1 MKQRVITAIIMI
13 AVGLPILIYGKL
25 PFIILG
31 VLLALVATQEMIDMK
46 ETVAKTP
53 IEVKL
58 FTMLATLMIM
68 FSSFNFKTLSF
79 TGTLTFGLG
88 TMALF
93 LFILLLAVVVRKDFS
108 IKDAGYYLLTIFYVG
123 STFHS
128 MIFIRFL
135 GLKLFLF
142 MIIVVAVTDSG
153 AYFVGRKLGKRKLAP
168 RISPNK
174 TVEGSIGGTLLGI
187 IIGTVFGV
195 FTGLSTQILMLI
207 IMSLVVSAVAQFG
220 DLVASSM
227 KREYGIKDFGKLFPG
242 HGGVLDR
249 FDSHLYASLA
259 LYILINVLNVV
270 I

>member
-13 AVGLPILIYGKL
+13 AILLPILFYGKL

-31 VLLALVATQEMIDMK
+31 ILLTLVATQEMIDMK
-46 ETVAKTP
+46 ETRAKTP

-58 FTMLATLMIM
+58 FTMVATLMLV

-79 TGTLTFGLG
+79 TNTLTVGLG
-88 TMALF
+88 TMSLL
-93 LFILLLAVVVRKDFS
+93 LFILLLVVIIRKEFTVN
-108 IKDAGYYLLTIFYVG
+108 DAGYYLLTIFYVG

-128 MIFIRFL
+128 MLFIRFL
-135 GLKLFLF
+135 GLPLFFF
-142 MIIVVAVTDSG
+142 MILVVAITDSG
-153 AYFVGRKLGKRKLAP
+153 AYFIGRKFGKRKLAP

-174 TVEGSIGGTLLGI
+174 TLEGSVGGTLSGVIVGVL
-187 IIGTVFGV
+187 FGV
-195 FTGLSTQILMLI
+195 LTGVSTNVVTLI
-207 IMSLVVSAVAQFG
+207 MMSLVVAVVAQFG

-249 FDSHLYASLA
+249 LDSHLYASLA

>member
-31 VLLALVATQEMIDMK
+31 LLLALVATQEMIDMK

-142 MIIVVAVTDSG
+142 MIIVVGVPDSG
-153 AYFVGRKLGKRKLAP
+153 GFFVGR
-168 RISPNK
+168 
-174 TVEGSIGGTLLGI
+174 
-187 IIGTVFGV
+187 
-195 FTGLSTQILMLI
+195 
-207 IMSLVVSAVAQFG
+207 
-220 DLVASSM
+220 
-227 KREYGIKDFGKLFPG
+227 
-242 HGGVLDR
+242 
-249 FDSHLYASLA
+249 
-259 LYILINVLNVV
+259 
-270 I
+270 

>member
-93 LFILLLAVVVRKDFS
+93 LFILLLAVVVRKDFQ
-108 IKDAGYYLLTIFYVG
+108 LRMRVTIY
-123 STFHS
+123 
-128 MIFIRFL
+128 
-135 GLKLFLF
+135 
-142 MIIVVAVTDSG
+142 
-153 AYFVGRKLGKRKLAP
+153 
-168 RISPNK
+168 
-174 TVEGSIGGTLLGI
+174 
-187 IIGTVFGV
+187 
-195 FTGLSTQILMLI
+195 
-207 IMSLVVSAVAQFG
+207 
-220 DLVASSM
+220 
-227 KREYGIKDFGKLFPG
+227 
-242 HGGVLDR
+242 
-249 FDSHLYASLA
+249 
-259 LYILINVLNVV
+259 
-270 I
+270 

>member
-31 VLLALVATQEMIDMK
+31 LLLALVATQEMIDMK

-93 LFILLLAVVVRKDFS
+93 LFILLLLVNCCIVYNYS
-108 IKDAGYYLLTIFYVG
+108 NN
-123 STFHS
+123 
-128 MIFIRFL
+128 FICQY
-135 GLKLFLF
+135 
-142 MIIVVAVTDSG
+142 S
-153 AYFVGRKLGKRKLAP
+153 
-168 RISPNK
+168 
-174 TVEGSIGGTLLGI
+174 
-187 IIGTVFGV
+187 
-195 FTGLSTQILMLI
+195 
-207 IMSLVVSAVAQFG
+207 
-220 DLVASSM
+220 
-227 KREYGIKDFGKLFPG
+227 
-242 HGGVLDR
+242 
-249 FDSHLYASLA
+249 
-259 LYILINVLNVV
+259 LYITGFLRPGFLLCKNTASTSLR
-270 I
+270 

>member
-31 VLLALVATQEMIDMK
+31 LLLALVATQEMIDMK

-93 LFILLLAVVVRKDFS
+93 LFILLFPCFLKFPLMFS
-108 IKDAGYYLLTIFYVG
+108 ISNFPDQVSLDSSSSHVRGGSSLSDKIFFSVNLRYIRMTVG
-123 STFHS
+123 
-128 MIFIRFL
+128 
-135 GLKLFLF
+135 
-142 MIIVVAVTDSG
+142 
-153 AYFVGRKLGKRKLAP
+153 
-168 RISPNK
+168 ISN
-174 TVEGSIGGTLLGI
+174 
-187 IIGTVFGV
+187 
-195 FTGLSTQILMLI
+195 
-207 IMSLVVSAVAQFG
+207 SASFN
-220 DLVASSM
+220 ASS
-227 KREYGIKDFGKLFPG
+227 
-242 HGGVLDR
+242 
-249 FDSHLYASLA
+249 S
-259 LYILINVLNVV
+259 
-270 I
+270 